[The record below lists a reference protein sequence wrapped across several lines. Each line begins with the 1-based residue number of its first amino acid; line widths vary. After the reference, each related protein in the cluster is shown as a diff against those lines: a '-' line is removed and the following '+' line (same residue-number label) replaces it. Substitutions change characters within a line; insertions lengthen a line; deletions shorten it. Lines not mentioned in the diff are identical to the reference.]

1 MTPPLAGCEE
11 RGASP
16 RLFSGGLT
24 TCPERRNME
33 NPMRDYS
40 RAEIDRLGS
49 RLRKM
54 ARPEGEDI
62 SLYVDWSRSFGAA
75 LEEIESELD
84 SRAGRIEQSGGF
96 LRSSRIKQIGS
107 VAAKLRRMRTKL
119 SGLEDIAGCRV
130 VVPTPNDVDQLL
142 VECVTLCVSRV
153 RDYRVLPHNGYR
165 ALHLIVRADDGKP
178 IELPLR
184 TRAQH
189 AWANL
194 TERFA
199 SILDPDLKYG
209 GGSAQER
216 SLLDQFSF
224 LGTPR
229 RSIATSFLGRPIV
242 RRRRQGDAKG
252 EGGYGRGTR
261 RDRAA
266 ARSTGDELMMEVE
279 RFVKLCKSLYPSGG
293 MES

>member
-1 MTPPLAGCEE
+1 
-11 RGASP
+11 
-16 RLFSGGLT
+16 
-24 TCPERRNME
+24 
-33 NPMRDYS
+33 MRDYS
-40 RAEIDRLGS
+40 RAEIDRLGW

-54 ARPEGEDI
+54 ARSEGEDI

-75 LEEIESELD
+75 LEEVESELD

-107 VAAKLRRMRTKL
+107 VVAKLRRMRTKL

-130 VVPTPNDVDQLL
+130 VVPTPDDVDQLL

-153 RDYRVLPHNGYR
+153 RDYRAQSHNGYR
-165 ALHLIVRADDGKP
+165 ALHLIVRADNGKP
-178 IELPLR
+178 VEIQLR
-184 TRAQH
+184 THAQH

-224 LGTPR
+224 WGHHVDLSQHR
-229 RSIATSFLGRPIV
+229 FSVARLYA
-242 RRRRQGDAKG
+242 DADKAMQRVKADTVAAPDAI
-252 EGGYGRGTR
+252 ELP
-261 RDRAA
+261 RDR
-266 ARSTGDELMMEVE
+266 RGDELMMEVE
-279 RFVKLCKSLYPSGG
+279 RFVKLCKSLYPSRG
-293 MES
+293 MEL

>member
-1 MTPPLAGCEE
+1 MEE
-11 RGASP
+11 
-16 RLFSGGLT
+16 
-24 TCPERRNME
+24 
-33 NPMRDYS
+33 PMRDYS

-75 LEEIESELD
+75 LEEVESELD
-84 SRAGRIEQSGGF
+84 SRAGRIEQSGCF
-96 LRSSRIKQIGS
+96 FRSSRIKQIGS

-130 VVPTPNDVDQLL
+130 VVPTPDDVNQML
-142 VECVTLCVSRV
+142 VECVTLRVSRV
-153 RDYRVLPHNGYR
+153 RDYRAQSHNGYR

-178 IELPLR
+178 VEVQLR

-224 LGTPR
+224 WGHHVDLSQHR
-229 RSIATSFLGRPIV
+229 FSVARLYADADKEMQRVKAATVAAP
-242 RRRRQGDAKG
+242 DAI
-252 EGGYGRGTR
+252 ELP
-261 RDRAA
+261 RDR
-266 ARSTGDELMMEVE
+266 RGDELMMEVE

-293 MES
+293 MEL